1 VKMKSMVCRPCR
13 MAVLALLTSLP
24 LLSNAED
31 AAVKPVQS
39 ESQPAQAAAVT
50 PQADSHNGVFAVIN
64 GHEIPTR
71 EYEAAFTS
79 LVRQRFYH
87 GQIPEND
94 LAAVREEIKAKLVQ
108 KVVLLE
114 EAERRNIKP
123 DEAQIEETV
132 AGYEKRYAASPQW
145 KENRER
151 LLPDLKKA
159 LAEQSLIALLDKQVK
174 AVGTPENDD
183 VLAFYE
189 KNPQLFTEPEKL
201 HLAVILLAVDPSS
214 PATAWQSTR
223 EEAKAIYGRLIAGAD
238 FDETAR
244 VHSSVFAE
252 KGGDM
257 GYLHRGMLPEQIQGK
272 IDKFEIGKVNEPIDT
287 LEGVAIFRLIDRVA
301 AKKRDFADVVD
312 RARDLLIRERQDKA
326 WKDLIDR
333 LVAKAEIKFMYST
346 KTEQPETA
354 KK

>member
-1 VKMKSMVCRPCR
+1 MKMQSMVYRPCR

-24 LLSNAED
+24 LISAAED
-31 AAVKPVQS
+31 VPVEAARPASQS
-39 ESQPAQAAAVT
+39 DQTAATNHQV
-50 PQADSHNGVFAVIN
+50 DSHNGVFAVIN

-87 GQIPEND
+87 GQIPESD
-94 LAAVREEIKAKLVQ
+94 LAAVREEIKSKLVQ

-114 EAERRNIKP
+114 EAGRRNIQP
-123 DEAQIEETV
+123 DAAQIEETV

-145 KENRER
+145 QENRER
-151 LLPDLKKA
+151 LLPELKKA
-159 LAEQSLIALLDKQVK
+159 LSEQSQIALLDKQVK
-174 AVGTPENDD
+174 DVGVPENDD

-223 EEAKAIYGRLIAGAD
+223 EEAQAIYGRLMAGAD

-272 IDKFEIGKVNEPIDT
+272 IDKFEVGKVNEPIDT
-287 LEGVAIFRLIDRVA
+287 LEGVAIFRLLDRVP
-301 AKKRDFADVVD
+301 AKKREFVEVVD
-312 RARDLLIRERQDKA
+312 RARELLIRERQDKA

-346 KTEQPETA
+346 KTEQRETA
-354 KK
+354 KQ